1 LSPPGRADAP
11 PAGGSRA
18 HAPRNWRLAGLLA
31 ALAMLGP
38 FSIDMYLP
46 AFTAIGSAFDASSIA
61 VQQTLSTYLFAFAFM
76 MLWHGALSDAWGR
89 RPIVIGSL
97 GIYALASLGCA
108 IAGNIESLW
117 LFRTLQGISA
127 GAGLVL
133 GRAIIRDRFSGPEA
147 QRLMSQITL
156 IFGIAPALAP
166 VIGGAVLNLLGWRA
180 IFWLITLFTLGVLG
194 WALRSLP
201 ETLPAPMRR
210 PLRPQVLWHGYRT
223 VLLRRDFLVL
233 AAIPTL
239 NFAAY
244 FIYIATAP
252 AFLAQLGVTT
262 WGFAWLF
269 VPMIT
274 GTMAGAAIS
283 GRSAGRLSP
292 ARTIGIGYGFMFA
305 GAILNMLIA
314 IFVPPGVPWHVL
326 PMMVL
331 TVGSSLVMPSLTLIL
346 LEMFPTMRGMASS
359 LQGFAQFAFSGFTA
373 GTIAPLLAESLT
385 TLAAGMLGFTCA
397 SYALWQIYR
406 RGMTRARPGD

>member
-1 LSPPGRADAP
+1 
-11 PAGGSRA
+11 
-18 HAPRNWRLAGLLA
+18 
-31 ALAMLGP
+31 MLGP

-201 ETLPAPMRR
+201 ETLPPSMRR

-397 SYALWQIYR
+397 SYALWQIYT